1 MYYGD
6 GTTEDKVSIRSHG
19 GKRVIGAWLTVPP
32 LSHLCLRL
40 NEREFRD
47 TVQLRYDWTLDD
59 ISSMCVWGKFYRRP
73 LSDLQNRRFCYKA
86 PQRAKR
92 SGSGTSD
99 GTVFSDFKTE
109 PALKDISGEQ
119 LRRGSNKAQDAR
131 LDIYARG
138 VPGAPT
144 ISIL

>member
-1 MYYGD
+1 M
-6 GTTEDKVSIRSHG
+6 
-19 GKRVIGAWLTVPP
+19 PP
-32 LSHLCLRL
+32 LSHLGLRL

-47 TVQLRYDWTLDD
+47 TVKLRYDWLVDD
-59 ISSMCVWGKFYRRP
+59 IPSAYDWGKFYRRP
-73 LSDLQNRRFCYKA
+73 LSALQNRRFCNKA

-99 GTVFSDFKTE
+99 DTVFSDFKTE
-109 PALKDISGEQ
+109 PVLKDISGEQ

-138 VPGAPT
+138 FPGAQRSAFFDDRVCHPNAE
-144 ISIL
+144 

>member
-1 MYYGD
+1 
-6 GTTEDKVSIRSHG
+6 
-19 GKRVIGAWLTVPP
+19 VPP
-32 LSHLCLRL
+32 SRHLGLRL

-47 TVQLRYDWTLDD
+47 KIKLRYDWPVDD
-59 ISSMCVWGKFYRRP
+59 IPSTCVLGKFYRRP
-73 LSDLQNRRFCYKA
+73 LSDLQNRRFCYKV

-109 PALKDISGEQ
+109 PVLKDISGEQ
-119 LRRGSNKAQDAR
+119 LRRRSNKAQDAR

-138 VPGAPT
+138 FPGAPT